1 MMRLASLLLLLTTAS
16 IGSVAADGQ
25 DLVGVWKP
33 LNYHIAGVDHPMDG
47 LFLFTE
53 NHYFAT
59 NVRYRQTST
68 ELDDS
73 NANAGTYRTEGNKLF
88 LTSHLAAHIRP
99 GKKEEPINYSQGG
112 TDAGTYEIKGDKLI
126 ITFPSKNRYEAERVK

>member
-16 IGSVAADGQ
+16 IGSVAADGH

-47 LFLFTE
+47 LFIFTE
-53 NHYFAT
+53 KHFAT
-59 NVRYRQTST
+59 NVRYKQSST

-73 NANAGTYRTEGNKLF
+73 NANAGSYRLEGNQLI
-88 LTSHLAAHIRP
+88 LTSDLAAHIRP
-99 GKKEEPINYSQGG
+99 GKKEEPIHYNSGG
-112 TDAGTYEIKGDKLI
+112 VESATYEVKGDKLI